1 MKFKDLKPGD
11 KLICLR
17 IKNDIAIHINLK
29 ITTVSCYGRLFSVIS
44 DTLDTYTFTSPADK
58 EINEKLVSLDNGS
71 DNCDDEIREYLFET
85 LEDCKKFAINY
96 YQIKIKDYEQT
107 IQRIKTW

>member
-1 MKFKDLKPGD
+1 MKFKDLKLGD

-17 IKNDIAIHINLK
+17 IKNDIAICINLK
-29 ITTVSCYGRLFSVIS
+29 ITAVACYSFSVIS
-44 DTLDTYTFTSPADK
+44 DTLDTYTFTVPIEK
-58 EINEKLVSLDNGS
+58 EINGKLVLLDNGS
-71 DNCDDEIREYLFET
+71 DNYDNEIREYLFET